1 MRSTGES
8 AATRLSRFL
17 GRTLGTGRE
26 LRRRLLLHH
35 VPLAAISA
43 LGLALYVIFSPSH
56 DGISL
61 SRFVVGTAYLGLV
74 LLGVTL
80 LVGPVNLLLRRR
92 NPVSSYLRRDV
103 GVWTALVSI
112 VHVILGFGVLLSDT
126 GSGLVHFLELFVKHG
141 KPVTDRIGLG
151 NWTGLAATV
160 IVVGLLVLST
170 DRSLSELKAR
180 RWKTLQRL
188 NYVLF
193 VFVVVHAVF
202 YGSLSHS
209 NMLSAGVLVSTVVAV
224 LLGQAAGILLWR
236 RRHLSAPA

>member
-1 MRSTGES
+1 MRSAGES
-8 AATRLSRFL
+8 AATRPSRFL

-112 VHVILGFGVLLSDT
+112 VHVILGFGVLLSHT
-126 GSGLVHFLELFVKHG
+126 GSSLVHLLGLFVKNG
-141 KPVTDRIGLG
+141 KPVMDRIGLG
-151 NWTGLAATV
+151 NWTGLAATL

-202 YGSLSHS
+202 YGSLAHG
-209 NMLSAGVLVSTVVAV
+209 NTPSAVVLVSTVVAV